1 MQWKHKE
8 KRTLK
13 LTYKSKRQKIKF
25 SDETM
30 TSMTYFTQNIS
41 SNPVPS
47 KNWALLWEGGANVG
61 EVVVEYK
68 IKALKI
74 PWLLFS
80 HRRIIT
86 VVITS
91 WPESSQIKILFLMF
105 KVFSPV
111 SRSIFYLANE
121 RLKLLQSKINCET
134 YAIAFQM
141 LLQTSDNRWIILVTW
156 VR

>member
-1 MQWKHKE
+1 M
-8 KRTLK
+8 
-13 LTYKSKRQKIKF
+13 TYKSKRQKIKF
-25 SDETM
+25 SDGTM

-91 WPESSQIKILFLMF
+91 
-105 KVFSPV
+105 
-111 SRSIFYLANE
+111 
-121 RLKLLQSKINCET
+121 
-134 YAIAFQM
+134 
-141 LLQTSDNRWIILVTW
+141 
-156 VR
+156 